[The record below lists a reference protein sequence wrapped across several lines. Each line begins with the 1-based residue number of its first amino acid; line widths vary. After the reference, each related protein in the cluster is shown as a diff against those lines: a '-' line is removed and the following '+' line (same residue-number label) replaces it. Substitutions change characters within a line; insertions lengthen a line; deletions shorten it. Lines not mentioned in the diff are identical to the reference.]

1 MDPAQA
7 VSARNLPGGT
17 APEAVEAV
25 TGEMH
30 ARLATDRATR
40 DGRVA
45 HLRDAGRRRAERVA
59 QLIG

>member
-1 MDPAQA
+1 
-7 VSARNLPGGT
+7 
-17 APEAVEAV
+17 V